1 MRRPDRELNATDSKR
16 SARTV
21 RPALDI
27 PGGLPMGR
35 VTDENAHPHLD
46 QSGKLA
52 LIHNGVIENFQ
63 QLRDQ
68 LLSHGH
74 TFRSETDTEVLAH
87 LIGHIFD
94 GMAGPRNKQNLLDA
108 FRLALKQVIG
118 TYGLALFHVDVPDVV
133 LGARRGSPLILGVG
147 KGQNFIVSD
156 VSAIVAHTRDVVYL
170 DDYDVVAIE
179 RDQFDIISLAGADA
193 SFQVSK
199 VEFTTE
205 DVDKGAYPHYMLKEI
220 FEQPN
225 AIRDAMRGRLSIE
238 ECTAKLGGLNMSSR
252 ELRDVDRIVLTA
264 CGTALH
270 AARVGECLIESLAHI
285 PTEVEFASEFRYRN
299 MPMNKDTLVFAISQS
314 GETID
319 TLAALRESKRKGHR
333 TLGICNNV
341 GSTIAAGKRWRC
353 LHACRSGDRSRGDQK
368 LHLASRDSHLARP
381 FARTYSASCPALRES
396 K

>member
-1 MRRPDRELNATDSKR
+1 MGFLFVCGIIGYIGNSEATPILIDGMRRLEYRGYDSAGVATLANGEMELRKCAGRIASLTQMVQKDPPHGTTGIGHTRWATH
-16 SARTV
+16 
-21 RPALDI
+21 
-27 PGGLPMGR
+27 GR

-46 QSGKLA
+46 ESGKLA

-87 LIGHIFD
+87 LIGFIFD

-108 FRLALKQVIG
+108 FRVALKQVIG

-179 RDQFDIISLAGADA
+179 RDQFNIVSLAGADT
-193 SFQVSK
+193 SFEVSK

-205 DVDKGAYPHYMLKEI
+205 DVDRGAYPHFMLKEI

-225 AIRDAMRGRLSIE
+225 SIRDAMRGRLSIE

-270 AARVGECLIESLAHI
+270 AGRVGECLIESLAHI

-299 MPMNKDTLVFAISQS
+299 MPMNKDTLVIAIAR
-314 GETID
+314 
-319 TLAALRESKRKGHR
+319 AARRS
-333 TLGICNNV
+333 I
-341 GSTIAAGKRWRC
+341 RWRHC
-353 LHACRSGDRSRGDQK
+353 VKASERDIGRS
-368 LHLASRDSHLARP
+368 A
-381 FARTYSASCPALRES
+381 FVIM
-396 K
+396 